1 MPEGTDSSSGSGN
14 APSPIAPV
22 APEDRR
28 DFLDFLGG
36 LYQHFKNSGT
46 PGVGQPAPGNTGSP
60 GGYEGGA
67 PSGSGSAAPVAT
79 PAPPVLNAGTATIAA
94 PPVAADG
101 PAPVRAQP
109 PDSGIAGRALATL
122 LQPRFAAARPVGY
135 SPADKELKAQLEEGR
150 TQADLHAR
158 ENAVVAQDN
167 LDAFKSQSQALGDES
182 QLALLAAKKEMAD
195 NAGHRKAIESES
207 KERQGRIEAEIAAQM
222 GQGVDPNRYWQNMST
237 PQKIGAGIAQAL
249 GAFAA
254 HPLGPRGGASQNY
267 AQSIIDNAISA
278 DIDAQKTNMQ
288 KSLTL
293 LGKKLDLEEHGF
305 NRDIAMLQAERD
317 STMTAYT
324 LSQNDISKR
333 MAMAQGNA
341 DAQAKLSALLQSNQA
356 SADARRDSYNEKIY
370 ALRKGSERVVGGGGV
385 DMAKVTKRAQELRDT
400 AAKGGKDLDPAEG
413 LRQSFAENYGV
424 DLAPGTPFAS
434 IAAAPKVAGGALS
447 ARLVPRIADLNA
459 AESAIKDLSAL
470 SKKDLGALSLDDRA
484 KAAAAADVLRRQG
497 FTTIP
502 EQPLTLGPTGT
513 PAALASVL
521 KEVRQRRTTLQ
532 TLGAGTGGGS
542 EPEDFGM
549 EKDTE

>member
-1 MPEGTDSSSGSGN
+1 MPEGSDSSSGSGN
-14 APSPIAPV
+14 VSAPIPSV
-22 APEDRR
+22 APEDKR

-46 PGVGQPAPGNTGSP
+46 PGVGQAAPGNTGSA
-60 GGYEGGA
+60 GGYEGGS
-67 PSGSGSAAPVAT
+67 PSGSGSAAPAAP
-79 PAPPVLNAGTATIAA
+79 PAPPAVNAGTTTIAA
-94 PPVAADG
+94 PPVPSDG
-101 PAPVRAQP
+101 PAPVQAQP
-109 PDSGIAGRALATL
+109 PDAGMAGRALATL
-122 LQPRFAAARPVGY
+122 MQPRLGAGKPVGY
-135 SPADKELKAQLEEGR
+135 SPADKELKAQLEAGR
-150 TQADLHAR
+150 AQSETQARDFATT
-158 ENAVVAQDN
+158 AQGN
-167 LDAFKSQSQALGDES
+167 LDAFKSQAQALGDES

-207 KERQGRIEAEIAAQM
+207 KERQGKIEAEIAAQM

-237 PQKIGAGIAQAL
+237 PQKIGAGIAMAL
-249 GAFAA
+249 GAFGA
-254 HPLGPRGGASQNY
+254 HPLGPRGSSSTNY

-305 NRDIAMLQAERD
+305 NRDIAMLAAERD

-324 LSQNDISKR
+324 LTQNDISKR

-341 DAQAKLSALLQSNQA
+341 DAQAKLTAQLQANQA
-356 SADARRDSYNEKIY
+356 SADAWRDAFNEKIY

-385 DMAKVTKRAQELRDT
+385 DMTKVTKRAQELRDT

-413 LRQSFAENYGV
+413 LRQAFAETYGV
-424 DLAPGTPFAS
+424 DLAPGTPFGS
-434 IAAAPKVAGGALS
+434 IAAAPKGAGGALS

-459 AESAIKDLSAL
+459 AESAIKELSAL

-484 KAAAAADVLRRQG
+484 RAATAADVLRRQG

-549 EKDTE
+549 EKDSE